1 MKYTIEE
8 LFQSVNDIYAQYD
21 DGKIPIDQ
29 ANRILKICCRT
40 FIENLEGGK
49 HEPSKHNRK

>member
-21 DGKIPIDQ
+21 EGEISLDE
-29 ANRILKICCRT
+29 ANTILENCCRV
-40 FIENLEGGK
+40 FIKNLEGISD
-49 HEPSKHNRK
+49 ENL

>member
-21 DGKIPIDQ
+21 EGVIPLDE
-29 ANRILKICCRT
+29 ANAILEKCCRA
-40 FIENLEGGK
+40 FVKNLEEGK
-49 HEPSKHNRK
+49 A